1 MNIFDTIV
9 DIIYHIVN
17 VVFVL
22 YFGNK
27 VYDYVNNMMPIREH
41 MDMSLFDSGNGNF
54 NKSPTPTHDSETQ
67 KRLEALELSLLQ
79 TKFSK
84 LLNWLKIRD
93 TKVVYDPLSPP
104 EQRIEALQYLDIT
117 DLDTKFNIRTRGEPD
132 DYNMVGLLY
141 DINNKNSRYQ
151 LYGRRTYPGSPEWEY
166 YIRGKDNGGLDYKIP
181 LSNKQEIYDNSSVNV
196 DIDNTT
202 YTAKIYNYDQPRYIP
217 NIV

>member
-1 MNIFDTIV
+1 MYKINN
-9 DIIYHIVN
+9 IIYNMIN
-17 VVFVL
+17 MIFIL
-22 YFGNK
+22 IIGNGM
-27 VYDYVNNMMPIREH
+27 YRYMNNNNIKEH
-41 MDMSLFDSGNGNF
+41 MDMSLFDTGTGNF
-54 NKSPTPTHDSETQ
+54 NTSSSLHDSILQ
-67 KRLEALELSLLQ
+67 KTTKNKLEELELNLLQ

-93 TKVVYDPLSPP
+93 SKVVYDPLSPP

-117 DLDTKFNIRTRGEPD
+117 DPDTRFNVRTRGEPD

-141 DINNKNSRYQ
+141 DPSNKNSRYQ

-181 LSNKQEIYDNSSVNV
+181 LNNKQEIYDGSSINV
-196 DIDNTT
+196 DIDNTS

-217 NIV
+217 NVL